1 MTAVADTSLFVAL
14 ETGRDL
20 RAEPPSDIAVSVI
33 TIGEL
38 RLGVLMADTAETRNR
53 RLTTLQMA
61 SLVAPL
67 EVDDRIAGVWAGL
80 VASLRELGRRMPL
93 NDSWIAATAIAHGMP
108 VVTQDADYRLIPG
121 LEVIEV

>member
-1 MTAVADTSLFVAL
+1 MTALADTSLFVAL
-14 ETGRDL
+14 ESGRDL

-38 RLGVLMADTAETRNR
+38 RLGVIMAGTAEVRNR

-108 VVTQDADYRLIPG
+108 VVTQDADYRDIPG